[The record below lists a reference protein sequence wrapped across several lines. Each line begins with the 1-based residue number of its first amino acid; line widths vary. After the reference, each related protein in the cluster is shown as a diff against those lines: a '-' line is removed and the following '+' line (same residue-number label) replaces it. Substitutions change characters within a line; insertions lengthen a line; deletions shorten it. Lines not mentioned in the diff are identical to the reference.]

1 MDIGHVGVLNN
12 HIFSQRS
19 TTQYVLTKETRVE
32 FKCKKNCFRVTYQG
46 AFFFLGWHLNLFSR
60 QKKIETFEG
69 WDNKNTVNTSWI
81 IKCAALPQI
90 ASCTKSIPSVF
101 CLSCLKIICK
111 RRNMRAAEHAAN
123 AHIWGVKK
131 CLEKGEKLLLIRL
144 CAPFVAKSAGGVWE
158 KQFYKSLELGNT
170 CPEGGG
176 RTSWFHC
183 NCMGQ
188 NCTMHIYIFACVQ
201 ISAIMQICKYACTSV
216 QLHEWR
222 KSAYLCLV

>member
-1 MDIGHVGVLNN
+1 MLIYWLMDIGHVGVLNN

-131 CLEKGEKLLLIRL
+131 MPWKGRK
-144 CAPFVAKSAGGVWE
+144 
-158 KQFYKSLELGNT
+158 
-170 CPEGGG
+170 
-176 RTSWFHC
+176 
-183 NCMGQ
+183 
-188 NCTMHIYIFACVQ
+188 
-201 ISAIMQICKYACTSV
+201 TSV
-216 QLHEWR
+216 NQALCPFCSQKRRGCLR
-222 KSAYLCLV
+222 KAVLQIPWAGEHLPRGRR